1 VEVRRLRASDA
12 PDDVH
17 MLFVGR
23 AESSRV
29 AQLAQVARQRG
40 ILLVTDFE
48 GALDEGS
55 AINLLVLQNRVRFE
69 VSLDAADKSGLKLS
83 SRMLG
88 VALSVRPAH

>member
-1 VEVRRLRASDA
+1 
-12 PDDVH
+12 

-29 AQLAQVARQRG
+29 AQLARVARVARQRG

-55 AINLLVLQNRVRFE
+55 AINLLVLQNRVRSE
-69 VSLDAADKSGLKLS
+69 VSLDAADRADS
-83 SRMLG
+83 SSPHGCSASRCRS
-88 VALSVRPAH
+88 ARRIKART